1 MKKTILLFFL
11 SLTLLDLSAQIRST
25 PPMPAEPRNEAKQDT
40 EDRSVTVYPNPSSGV
55 ITISLEGFEGKRT
68 DLRIMNVIGNV
79 VYREVLQD
87 PAGRVS
93 KTLDLNKLT
102 KGLYYVKLETQTYS
116 EVRKVILR

>member
-1 MKKTILLFFL
+1 MKRTILLFFI
-11 SLTLLDLSAQIRST
+11 SLTCLNLSAQVRT
-25 PPMPAEPRNEAKQDT
+25 TAPLPAETKQET
-40 EDRSVTVYPNPSSGV
+40 EDRTVSVYPNPSSGV
-55 ITISLEGFEGKRT
+55 ITVSLEGFEGKRT

-87 PAGRVS
+87 PAERFT

-102 KGLYYVKLETQTYS
+102 KGLYYVKLETQSYS